1 VLHLSFVKELV
12 HIQED
17 HTDVFIFFKGLYL
30 INDIA
35 KLVDSTISLFEA
47 RVLGVSKSLSDRNIY
62 SLL

>member
-1 VLHLSFVKELV
+1 MPHFVKGLR

-17 HTDVFIFFKGLYL
+17 HTDVFIFFEGFIYL